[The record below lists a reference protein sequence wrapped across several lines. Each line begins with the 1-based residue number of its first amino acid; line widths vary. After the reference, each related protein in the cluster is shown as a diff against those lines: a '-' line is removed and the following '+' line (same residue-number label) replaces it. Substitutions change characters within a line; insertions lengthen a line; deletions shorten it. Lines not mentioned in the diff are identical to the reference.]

1 MTTIKMDISSG
12 VFSEK
17 EDFPIKVKFSNIT
30 YYPQKTHSQNVKLGK
45 ELKKRG
51 LNITPH
57 KLYTN
62 WFSIEMVNLDLQGA
76 LISAIV
82 KADKSLDD
90 IYNQHQGIYDK
101 GIVLSV
107 HDLLFH
113 VLENS
118 NTDSVSVNMQI
129 FAEFVHKNKKY
140 TVHELDDC
148 LNKVELAWER
158 DEIYEDYE
166 IDQEVLVKDRE
177 DLKKYTD

>member
-1 MTTIKMDISSG
+1 MTSIKMDISSG
-12 VFSEK
+12 VFSGK
-17 EDFPIKVKFSNIT
+17 EEFPIKVKFSSIT

-62 WFSIEMVNLDLQGA
+62 WFSMEMVNLDLQGA

-90 IYNQHQGIYDK
+90 IYNQHQEIYDK
-101 GIVLSV
+101 GIVLTV
-107 HDLLFH
+107 NDLLFH

-129 FAEFVHKNKKY
+129 FAEFVNMNKPWV
-140 TVHELDDC
+140 VHDLEDC
-148 LNKVELAWER
+148 LDKVELAWER
-158 DEIYEDYE
+158 SDVYEDCE
-166 IDQEVLVKDRE
+166 IDKGILVQARE
-177 DLKKYTD
+177 ELKKYTD